1 MDSVRVTDWAVP
13 PVRVVV
19 TVAVK
24 DEPATTDPM
33 VGFTDN
39 V

>member
-1 MDSVRVTDWAVP
+1 MDDVRVIDWAVP

-24 DEPATTDPM
+24 EDPATIDAL